1 MQVTLERVGDLFLTV
16 RENNGEKFYNLEDIL
31 QQIKKLPCPLDKIQ
45 KPVKL
50 NCNVIFGYRFDGTN
64 FIQSVFVDETGL
76 KDIVQTKE
84 C

>member
-1 MQVTLERVGDLFLTV
+1 MEIKTERVGDLILNV
-16 RENNGEKFYNLEDIL
+16 RENRGEKFYNLEDIIK
-31 QQIKKLPCPLDKIQ
+31 QIKKLPCPLDKIQ

-76 KDIVQTKE
+76 KNLCDGG
-84 C
+84 